1 YNTDMNKPLNITQ
14 KPKLTKKGQE
24 TRSRIIV
31 AAAELMY
38 EQGVARTTIE
48 DVQHKANI
56 SSSQMYHY
64 FKEKKELVLEVI
76 SYQTSKVIGN
86 HRRYL
91 SDLDSFEALNAWRD
105 FIVDI
110 QIKRNCE
117 GGCPLG
123 SLASELV
130 EINTEAHQ
138 EIMSSFF
145 EWEDSIRK
153 GLRYM
158 LNRGELNSNADPDKL
173 ALALLAAL
181 QGGLL
186 LTQVRRDPEPII
198 IALDTM
204 IEHINSFKKI

>member
-1 YNTDMNKPLNITQ
+1 MNKPLNITQ